1 MHKERKFFASAQ
13 SIRFSKCFEL
23 GDLKTDV
30 TGLESPSMAHT
41 KPFAD
46 IVSANHWLCCKALI
60 KSNILHRHKNPPPC
74 CLLLIYVV
82 YFPLLK
88 SFIKN
93 VQDNRSRRHKK

>member
-1 MHKERKFFASAQ
+1 MHKERIFFASAQ

-46 IVSANHWLCCKALI
+46 IVSANHWLCCKALR
-60 KSNILHRHKNPPPC
+60 KSNTLHRRKR
-74 CLLLIYVV
+74 I
-82 YFPLLK
+82 
-88 SFIKN
+88 SFLCTYCQSTLRIKAFH
-93 VQDNRSRRHKK
+93 V